1 MALYALGDKQPSIH
15 PRAFVHPDAVL
26 IGDVTVG
33 EYASIWPT
41 AVLRADSNRI
51 VIGDRTSIQDGAV
64 IHCTAELPTLIGSD
78 CTVGHNA
85 HLEGCTVKDGAL
97 IGSGSLVLH
106 EVVVES
112 HALVAAGA
120 VCTTGLRVP
129 EYALAVGVPA
139 RIKEGGAD
147 QSTIEYSKATY
158 LANAQNYPDLMR
170 RID

>member
-1 MALYALGDKQPSIH
+1 MPLYAIGEKVPTIH
-15 PRAFVHPDAVL
+15 PKAFVHPDAVI
-26 IGDVTVG
+26 IGDVRIG
-33 EYASIWPT
+33 ELASVWPS
-41 AVLRADSNRI
+41 AVLRGDSSFI
-51 VIGDRTSIQDGAV
+51 SVGARTSIQDGAIV
-64 IHCTAELPTLIGSD
+64 HCTTDLPTLIGDD

-120 VCTTGLRVP
+120 VCTTGLHVP

-139 RIKEGGAD
+139 RIKEGAAD
-147 QSTIEYSKATY
+147 QQTIEYSKQTY
-158 LANAQNYPDLMR
+158 VANAEKYPLEMR
-170 RID
+170 LIQ